1 MPGIRILGT
10 GNYQPQKKVVNED
23 FTAFIDTSDEW
34 ITTRT
39 GMKERFVSNGEP
51 TWFMGAQAAK
61 DAIAA
66 AGISPEEIGVIIDTS
81 VTPDYYTPSMACM
94 IQRELGAVNAMTIDV
109 NCACA
114 GCVYGIDM
122 AKRYLQTDNDIKY
135 ALVVANEN
143 LTKITD
149 YTDRST
155 CVLFGDGAAAVVMER
170 ADDALYSSFLGA
182 DGTGA
187 KFLFARS
194 LPPANAFMTGEG
206 RVDDGFPES
215 NAHYLYQDGREVYKF
230 ATKAL
235 PNALTKAAEKI
246 DFDLN
251 TLDHIIPHQANVR
264 IIETAAKNLG
274 ISMDKFIINLDK
286 HANTSSA
293 SIPIALD
300 EAVKDGR
307 IKKGDKVGLVGFGAG
322 LTYGAII
329 FEF

>member
-10 GNYQPQKKVVNED
+10 GSYQPQKKVVNED
-23 FTAFIDTSDEW
+23 FTAFIETSDEW

-51 TWFMGAQAAK
+51 TWFMGSQAAK
-61 DAIAA
+61 EAIAS
-66 AGISPEEIGVIIDTS
+66 AGISPEDIGVIIDTS
-81 VTPDYYTPSMACM
+81 VSADYYTPSMSCM
-94 IQRELGAVNAMTIDV
+94 IQRETGAVNAMTIDV

-114 GCVYGIDM
+114 GCVYAIDM
-122 AKRYLQTDNDIKY
+122 AKRYLQTDTDMKY

-155 CVLFGDGAAAVVMER
+155 CVLFGDGAAAIVIER
-170 ADDALYSSFLGA
+170 VDEGLYSSFLGA

-187 KFLFARS
+187 KHLFARS
-194 LPPANAFMTGEG
+194 IPPANAFMTGEG

-215 NAHYLYQDGREVYKF
+215 NSHYLYQDGREVYKF

-235 PNALTKAAEKI
+235 PNALTKAAERI
-246 DFDLN
+246 GFDLN
-251 TLDHIIPHQANVR
+251 DLDLIIPHQANVR

-274 ISMDKFIINLDK
+274 ISMEKFFVNLDK

-300 EAVKDGR
+300 EALKAGR
-307 IKKGDKVGLVGFGAG
+307 IKRGDKIGLVGFGAG
-322 LTYGAII
+322 LTFGAVI

>member
-1 MPGIRILGT
+1 MLGIKILGT
-10 GNYQPQKKVVNED
+10 GGYQPLKKVVNED
-23 FTAFIDTSDEW
+23 FTSIVETSDEW
-34 ITTRT
+34 IRTRT
-39 GMKERFVSNGEP
+39 GMSERFVSDGEP
-51 TWFMGAQAAK
+51 TWYMGTMAAK
-61 DAIAA
+61 EAIAE
-66 AGISPEEIGVIIDTS
+66 AGISPEDIGVIIDTS
-81 VTPDYYTPSMACM
+81 VSSDYYTPSMSCM
-94 IQRELGAVNAMTIDV
+94 IQREIKAFNAMTIDV

-114 GCVYGIDM
+114 GCVYAIDM
-122 AKRYLQTDNDIKY
+122 AKRYLQTDENMKY

-155 CVLFGDGAAAVVMER
+155 CVLFGDGAAALVIER
-170 ADDALYSSFLGA
+170 AENSLYSSFLGA

-187 KFLFARS
+187 KYLFARS
-194 LPPANAFMTGEG
+194 IPPANAFMTGAG
-206 RVDDGFPES
+206 KV
-215 NAHYLYQDGREVYKF
+215 DGREVYKF

-251 TLDHIIPHQANVR
+251 ELDVIIPHQANVR

-274 ISMDKFIINLDK
+274 ISMDKFVVNLDK

-300 EAVKDGR
+300 EAVRSGR
-307 IKKGDKVGLVGFGAG
+307 IKRGDKVGFVGFGAG
-322 LTYGAII
+322 LTFGAII